1 MKKLFAGLLA
11 FFYLSTSMGATIHM
25 HYCMGKL
32 ISWSFAN
39 QESKNCSNCGMLK
52 KNSSEQ
58 SLSSDNHCC
67 NDVQKEI
74 RTPKDQKLPQAEFH
88 PEKRFADAVI
98 MMGTSFIDETRPGQ
112 PLLIPPVN
120 APPLSGDREIFLLN
134 RNFRI

>member
-1 MKKLFAGLLA
+1 MKKLFTGILA
-11 FFYLSTSMGATIHM
+11 FLYLSTSLGATIHI

-52 KNSSEQ
+52 NTSGEQ
-58 SLSSDNHCC
+58 ALSSDNHCC

-74 RTPKDQKLPQAEFH
+74 RTTNDQKLPQAEFH
-88 PEKRFADAVI
+88 QEKRFTDAIV
-98 MMGTSFIDETRPGQ
+98 MKRNLFVDEIQ
-112 PLLIPPVN
+112 PAQLLFIPPIN
-120 APPLSGDREIFLLN
+120 APPLSDDQAIYLLN